1 MSGRRSSS
9 RRARRA
15 DSEDDGA
22 GGEQS
27 SEAGPGGTPDAAAPG
42 ATPQQ
47 DEPSSSAAPTPGSA
61 GRRRPAARG
70 QQRVVENSDDEGEDI
85 NDEDAVRRDYQAVP
99 ELDTYDAGDL
109 DGEDYSPMSPSARL
123 AAEESLHKRDR
134 DDVQRGARVPRALRG
149 FDDDDEF
156 NRPSRRRRRERD
168 EGPGLEGTEMT
179 VNIEDLPE
187 GMSLPDFIGSDLARR
202 EIKRRFVHFLRTFTD
217 EAERPIYRDRVKRMC
232 DANKQ
237 SLEVSYMH
245 LSNAQPVFGI
255 WVADA
260 PEPILDALNEAAFE
274 VVLQLYPNYQEI
286 HNEVFVRII
295 ELPITDKL
303 RDIRQVHLNALVKVG
318 GVVTRRTAIYP
329 QLKMVMFDC
338 TKCGYRVGPYYQST
352 GMSDVKPNAC
362 SECQSKGP
370 FSINQEQ
377 TVYRNYQKMTLQ
389 ETPGTVP
396 PGRLPRYKDVIL
408 LGDLI
413 DCARPGELVEVTGIY
428 KNNFDASL
436 NTKNGFPV
444 FATVI
449 EANHVSKK
457 DDIYSPFRLT
467 EEDEEKI
474 KALSKEPGLI
484 QKITASIAPS
494 IFGHDDIRTALALS
508 MFGGQ
513 SKDVN
518 GKHRIRGDIN
528 VLLLGDPGT
537 AKSQFLKYVEKS
549 MSRAVFTTGKGASA
563 VGLTAGVHKD
573 PITREWTL
581 EGGALVLADTGVC
594 LIDEFDKMSDQDRT
608 SIHEAMEQQSIS
620 ISKAGIV
627 TTLQARCAV
636 IAAANPKSGRYNSSL
651 HFHENVEL
659 TEPILSR
666 FDVLCVVKDTIDP
679 ILDTQLAEFVV
690 RSHCNSHPSIVHED
704 DDDANTGEG
713 EGPIPQSLLK
723 KYIVYA
729 KKHVRP
735 SMSNIDRDKVVD
747 LYAKLRQESEAG
759 GGIPIAVRHVESMIR
774 MSESFARMH
783 LRSVVRDDDV
793 NMAIRVML
801 DSFISS
807 QKYGVQRALR
817 RQFQR
822 YLAFNKDNNEI
833 LFYLLQSMVRD
844 ELQFARSKNI
854 LGLREE
860 EEIAIEKRDFEAR
873 AGAIGVHNFE
883 DFYSCTMFTSRFQN
897 DAASQT
903 IRHVKE
909 APSPSRARGAASQ
922 ASI

>member
-1 MSGRRSSS
+1 
-9 RRARRA
+9 
-15 DSEDDGA
+15 
-22 GGEQS
+22 
-27 SEAGPGGTPDAAAPG
+27 
-42 ATPQQ
+42 
-47 DEPSSSAAPTPGSA
+47 
-61 GRRRPAARG
+61 
-70 QQRVVENSDDEGEDI
+70 
-85 NDEDAVRRDYQAVP
+85 
-99 ELDTYDAGDL
+99 
-109 DGEDYSPMSPSARL
+109 
-123 AAEESLHKRDR
+123 
-134 DDVQRGARVPRALRG
+134 
-149 FDDDDEF
+149 
-156 NRPSRRRRRERD
+156 
-168 EGPGLEGTEMT
+168 MT

-202 EIKRRFVHFLRTFTD
+202 EIKRRFCHFLKTFTD
-217 EAERPIYRDRVKRMC
+217 ESDRPVYKDRVKRMC

-260 PEPILDALNEAAFE
+260 PEPILEALNEAAFE
-274 VVLQLYPNYQEI
+274 VVLALYPNYQEI

-338 TKCGYRVGPYYQST
+338 GKCGYRVGPFYQST
-352 GMSDVKPNAC
+352 GSSDVKPNAC
-362 SECQSKGP
+362 PECQSKGP
-370 FSINQEQ
+370 FSVNQEQ
-377 TVYRNYQKMTLQ
+377 TIYRNYQKMTLQ

-396 PGRLPRYKDVIL
+396 AGRLPRYKDVIL

-413 DCARPGELVEVTGIY
+413 DCARPGEQVEVTGIY

-449 EANHVSKK
+449 EANHISKK

-474 KALSKEPGLI
+474 KALSKEPGLLH
-484 QKITASIAPS
+484 KITQSVAPS

-513 SKDVN
+513 PKDIQN
-518 GKHRIRGDIN
+518 KHRIRGDIN

-563 VGLTAGVHKD
+563 VGLTAGVHLD

-608 SIHEAMEQQSIS
+608 SIHEAMEQQTIS

-666 FDVLCVVKDTIDP
+666 FDVLCVVKDLIDP
-679 ILDTQLAEFVV
+679 ILDTQLADFVV
-690 RSHCNSHPSIVHED
+690 RSHANSHPSM
-704 DDDANTGEG
+704 ANDEEESNGEG

-729 KKHVRP
+729 KKHVKP
-735 SMSNIDRDKVVD
+735 TINNIDKDKVID

-759 GGIPIAVRHVESMIR
+759 GGIPIAVRHMESIIR
-774 MSESFARMH
+774 MSEAFARMH
-783 LRSVVRDDDV
+783 LRSTVRDDDV

-822 YLAFNKDNNEI
+822 YLAFNKDNNEL

-844 ELQFARSKNI
+844 ELQFARSKNV

-860 EEIAIEKRDFEAR
+860 EEIVIDRRDFEAR
-873 AGAIGVHNFE
+873 AAAVGVHSYE
-883 DFYSCTMFTSRFQN
+883 DFYACKMFTSRFVH
-897 DAASQT
+897 DAETAAIRRVPDDLASP
-903 IRHVKE
+903 
-909 APSPSRARGAASQ
+909 ARATGRSTAATP
-922 ASI
+922 

>member
-1 MSGRRSSS
+1 
-9 RRARRA
+9 
-15 DSEDDGA
+15 
-22 GGEQS
+22 
-27 SEAGPGGTPDAAAPG
+27 
-42 ATPQQ
+42 
-47 DEPSSSAAPTPGSA
+47 
-61 GRRRPAARG
+61 
-70 QQRVVENSDDEGEDI
+70 
-85 NDEDAVRRDYQAVP
+85 
-99 ELDTYDAGDL
+99 
-109 DGEDYSPMSPSARL
+109 
-123 AAEESLHKRDR
+123 
-134 DDVQRGARVPRALRG
+134 
-149 FDDDDEF
+149 
-156 NRPSRRRRRERD
+156 
-168 EGPGLEGTEMT
+168 
-179 VNIEDLPE
+179 
-187 GMSLPDFIGSDLARR
+187 
-202 EIKRRFVHFLRTFTD
+202 
-217 EAERPIYRDRVKRMC
+217 
-232 DANKQ
+232 
-237 SLEVSYMH
+237 
-245 LSNAQPVFGI
+245 
-255 WVADA
+255 
-260 PEPILDALNEAAFE
+260 
-274 VVLQLYPNYQEI
+274 
-286 HNEVFVRII
+286 
-295 ELPITDKL
+295 
-303 RDIRQVHLNALVKVG
+303 
-318 GVVTRRTAIYP
+318 
-329 QLKMVMFDC
+329 
-338 TKCGYRVGPYYQST
+338 
-352 GMSDVKPNAC
+352 
-362 SECQSKGP
+362 
-370 FSINQEQ
+370 
-377 TVYRNYQKMTLQ
+377 
-389 ETPGTVP
+389 
-396 PGRLPRYKDVIL
+396 
-408 LGDLI
+408 
-413 DCARPGELVEVTGIY
+413 
-428 KNNFDASL
+428 
-436 NTKNGFPV
+436 
-444 FATVI
+444 
-449 EANHVSKK
+449 
-457 DDIYSPFRLT
+457 
-467 EEDEEKI
+467 
-474 KALSKEPGLI
+474 
-484 QKITASIAPS
+484 
-494 IFGHDDIRTALALS
+494 
-508 MFGGQ
+508 
-513 SKDVN
+513 
-518 GKHRIRGDIN
+518 
-528 VLLLGDPGT
+528 
-537 AKSQFLKYVEKS
+537 